1 MSFPQ
6 FAGSG
11 GADCGPANPMSSL
24 MKQFQ
29 QDRSLQQDR
38 MGDQRG
44 ESSKAPAFRSRANR
58 TMPMDRQFTEE
69 FLRDDNMAG
78 PMERP
83 HGPFEFNGLSRELEA
98 IQKPQDNWAADF
110 TRQSNQ
116 MGPPNQHFEEFEKIY
131 QQNRMAGSSSAQQP
145 QQWHDDFAAFQEQAH
160 PPQQHLT
167 HNERQAFENAFDQ
180 AKEGAQVN
188 WDHEFAAQ
196 ESSNGWANEF
206 AEKEGIKEVPITT
219 AGEKEALARTA
230 GMLLDTVDAENN
242 PKFKNSSFMSLM
254 RSLRDRKVEIEGNK
268 MVPRDEQGGD
278 WAKEFGHGPSSSWSE
293 DFTKQANTANGN
305 MWSNEFA
312 TKQER
317 GWAEDFT
324 ASGINNT
331 TASSRSMGYAPG
343 VGMGMGMGMGMGAS
357 TMMGRAPMAQQQQQQ
372 QQQGTTTSKDWAAQF
387 DRQDQI
393 KQEEQQKDMSEEEM
407 QKVFGKGSEMGDW
420 VQQYQ
425 QNIAHLKNTQDAE
438 WDNLQK
444 DWEQMTPQ
452 EEGMGYRAVNP
463 DYDTYNFATNNP
475 YLLNPSAIDRTQ
487 HETLAD
493 SIMALEAKAQLATS
507 DASAWQEL
515 GFKQQENERDA
526 SAIAA
531 LRRAVSMDPGLLDGW
546 LALAVSYTN
555 ENCRL
560 DAYDALEQWI
570 TNNEK
575 YKHLVGSGKTPMEHN
590 RHGYI
595 TNLFLDAARSSPGA
609 EMDADVQVGL
619 GILFNVSEEY
629 SKAIDCFKAALQSR
643 PQDYLLWNKL
653 GATLANSRDP
663 TGAIDSYFNALEI
676 NPSYVR
682 ARYNLAISCIN
693 LGQHREAAEHLLTAL
708 AIQQTADA
716 QGASAMVDEQGNRVP
731 VQGGMSDNVWDSLR
745 MLMFMMNREDLAG
758 QCNNRNLDGFRG
770 EFDF

>member
-6 FAGSG
+6 LAGGAG
-11 GADCGPANPMSSL
+11 GADCGPVNPMANL

-44 ESSKAPAFRSRANR
+44 ESSKAPAFRSRGNR

-69 FLRDDNMAG
+69 FLRDDMAG

-83 HGPFEFNGLSRELEA
+83 PGAFELGGLSRELEA
-98 IQKPQDNWAADF
+98 IQQPHDSWAADF
-110 TRQSNQ
+110 NRQSHT
-116 MGPPNQHFEEFEKIY
+116 MGPPPDQHFEDFEKIY
-131 QQNRMAGSSSAQQP
+131 QQNRMAGSSQQQP
-145 QQWHDDFAAFQEQAH
+145 HQWHDEFAGFQQNPH
-160 PPQQHLT
+160 QQQLT
-167 HNERQAFENAFDQ
+167 HTERQAFERAFDE
-180 AKEGAQVN
+180 AKQGAQVN
-188 WDHEFAAQ
+188 WDQEFAAQ
-196 ESSNGWANEF
+196 ESTSWANEF
-206 AEKEGIKEVPITT
+206 AEKEGITEPVTT
-219 AGEKEALARTA
+219 DGDKEALARTA

-254 RSLRDRKVEIEGNK
+254 RSLRDRKVQIEGNK
-268 MVPRDEQGGD
+268 MVPTEGNQGGD
-278 WAKEFGHGPSSSWSE
+278 WASEFGHGPSSSWSE
-293 DFTKQANTANGN
+293 DFAKMSGKASSGN
-305 MWSNEFA
+305 MWSSEFA
-312 TKQER
+312 AKAER
-317 GWAEDFT
+317 GWSEEFA
-324 ASGINNT
+324 GG
-331 TASSRSMGYAPG
+331 SSAMRPMGP
-343 VGMGMGMGMGMGAS
+343 MGAAPQ
-357 TMMGRAPMAQQQQQQ
+357 TMGGSA
-372 QQQGTTTSKDWAAQF
+372 GWAAQF
-387 DRQDQI
+387 SQHSGQQ
-393 KQEEQQKDMSEEEM
+393 QEKDNMTEAEM
-407 QKVFGKGSEMGDW
+407 QKVFERGSEMEDW

-425 QNIAHLKNTQDAE
+425 QNIAHLKNSQDAE
-438 WDNLQK
+438 WDNMQK
-444 DWEQMTPQ
+444 DWERLTPQ
-452 EEGMGYRAVNP
+452 ENGMGYRAVNP
-463 DYDTYNFATNNP
+463 EYDTYNFATDNH

-487 HETLAD
+487 HNTLAD

-515 GFKQQENERDA
+515 GFKQQENERDGA
-526 SAIAA
+526 AIAA

-560 DAYDALEQWI
+560 DAYDALEQWV
-570 TNNEK
+570 TNNDK
-575 YKHLVGSGKTPMEHN
+575 YKHLVGSGKTPMQHN

-595 TNLFLDAARSSPGA
+595 TNLFLEAARSSPGA

-619 GILFNVSEEY
+619 GILFNVSEEFA
-629 SKAIDCFKAALQSR
+629 KAIDCFKAALQSR

-663 TGAIDSYFNALEI
+663 TGAIDAYFNALEI

-708 AIQQTADA
+708 AIQQTVDAA
-716 QGASAMVDEQGNRVP
+716 QGASVLVDEQGNNVP

-745 MLMFMMNREDLAG
+745 MLMFMMNREDLAS
-758 QCNNRNLDGFRG
+758 QCDKRNLNVFRA

>member
-1 MSFPQ
+1 MSFPSL
-6 FAGSG
+6 AGAG
-11 GADCGPANPMSSL
+11 GAECGPANPMANL

-44 ESSKAPAFRSRANR
+44 ESSKAPAFRTRGNR

-69 FLRDDNMAG
+69 FLRDAG

-83 HGPFEFNGLSRELEA
+83 HGAFEFGGLSRELEA
-98 IQKPQDNWAADF
+98 IQKPHDNWAADF
-110 TRQSNQ
+110 ARQPHQ
-116 MGPPNQHFEEFEKIY
+116 MGPPDQHFEEFEKIY
-131 QQNRMAGSSSAQQP
+131 QQNRMAGPSVQP
-145 QQWHDDFAAFQEQAH
+145 HQWHDDFASFQEQAH
-160 PPQQHLT
+160 PSQHHLT
-167 HNERQAFENAFDQ
+167 QTERQAFERAFDQ

-188 WDHEFAAQ
+188 WDQEFAAQ
-196 ESSNGWANEF
+196 ESTSIWANEF
-206 AEKEGIKEVPITT
+206 AEQEGITETPITT
-219 AGEKEALARTA
+219 DGDKEALARTA
-230 GMLLDTVDAENN
+230 GMLLDTVDADNN

-254 RSLRDRKVEIEGNK
+254 RSLRDRKVQIEGNK
-268 MVPRDEQGGD
+268 MVPTDQQGGD

-293 DFTKQANTANGN
+293 DFAKQNNAAKGN
-305 MWSNEFA
+305 MWTSEFA

-324 ASGINNT
+324 SNGIGAT
-331 TASSRSMGYAPG
+331 GSSSTATAGPMGYAPG
-343 VGMGMGMGMGMGAS
+343 VGMGMGIGAASMMSPRPMGGAS
-357 TMMGRAPMAQQQQQQ
+357 TMMNNGSTATAQ
-372 QQQGTTTSKDWAAQF
+372 GDWAAQF
-387 DRQDQI
+387 DRHDQMQ
-393 KQEEQQKDMSEEEM
+393 QEGQQKDMSEEEM
-407 QKVFGKGSEMGDW
+407 QKVFGGGSDMEDW

-425 QNIAHLKNTQDAE
+425 QNIAHLKNSQDAE
-438 WDNLQK
+438 WDNMQK
-444 DWEQMTPQ
+444 DWEQLAPQ

-463 DYDTYNFATNNP
+463 EYDTYNFATDNP
-475 YLLNPSAIDRTQ
+475 YLLDPSALDRVQ
-487 HETLAD
+487 HDTLAD
-493 SIMALEAKAQLATS
+493 SIMALEAKAQLAAS

-515 GFKQQENERDA
+515 GFKQQENERDGA
-526 SAIAA
+526 AIAA

-575 YKHLVGSGKTPMEHN
+575 YKHLVGSGKTPMQHN

-595 TNLFLDAARSSPGA
+595 TSLFLDAARSSPGA

-629 SKAIDCFKAALQSR
+629 AKAIDCFKAALQSR

-663 TGAIDSYFNALEI
+663 TGAIDAYFNALEI

-716 QGASAMVDEQGNRVP
+716 QGASMMVDEQGNRIP

-758 QCNNRNLDGFRG
+758 QCDKRNLDIFRG